1 MAMTQVKLG
10 GFVREN
16 IEAINNNFADVQ
28 LNKADKTEIPVNVS
42 QLTNDSD
49 YQTAAQVNSTV
60 TSAVNTAIT
69 NLVDGAPDTLD
80 TLNELAQALGDDAN
94 FSATVAAQIGNKV
107 DKVEGMGLSQNSFT
121 NEEKQKL
128 SSLQN
133 YTLPVAGENLGGIK
147 NGGNVVVSADGTANV
162 SLPEAGSSAIKMP
175 ITSTD
180 SGWTQNS
187 EIADGYW
194 FIALS
199 VANQDQKNPLVVFR
213 QNGARYEQIVA
224 MVYTESNNIVIG
236 SLDKFDGY
244 VVVI

>member
-42 QLTNDSD
+42 QLTNDSG
-49 YQTAAQVNSTV
+49 YQTASQVNSTV

-69 NLVDGAPDTLD
+69 NLVDGAPETLD

-107 DKVEGMGLSQNSFT
+107 DKVEGMGLSHNDFT
-121 NEEKQKL
+121 DTDKSKL
-128 SSLQN
+128 DSLQN
-133 YTLPVAGENLGGIK
+133 YTLPVAGDSLGGIK

-162 SLPEAGSSAIKMP
+162 SLPEAGSSAIKMT

-199 VANQDQKNPLVVFR
+199 VASQDQKNPLVVFR
-213 QNGARYEQIVA
+213 KNGARYEQIVA
-224 MVYTESNNIVIG
+224 MVYTEGNNIVIG

>member
-28 LNKADKTEIPVNVS
+28 LNKADKAEIPINVS
-42 QLTNDSD
+42 QLTNDSG
-49 YQTAAQVNSTV
+49 YQTASQVNSTV
-60 TSAVNTAIT
+60 TNAVNTAIT

-107 DKVEGMGLSQNSFT
+107 DKVEGMGLSHNDFT
-121 NEEKQKL
+121 DDDKGKL
-128 SSLQN
+128 DGLQN
-133 YTLPVAGENLGGIK
+133 YTLPVAGESLGGIK

-162 SLPEAGSSAIKMP
+162 SLPETGSSAIKMT
-175 ITSTD
+175 IASTD

-199 VANQDQKNPLVVFR
+199 VASQDQKNPLVVFR
-213 QNGARYEQIVA
+213 RNGARYEQIVA
-224 MVYTESNNIVIG
+224 MVYTEGNNIVIG

>member
-16 IEAINNNFADVQ
+16 IEAINNNFSDVQ
-28 LNKADKTEIPVNVS
+28 LNKADKTEIPTNVS
-42 QLTNDSD
+42 QLTNDSG
-49 YQTAAQVNSTV
+49 YQTASQVNSTV
-60 TSAVNTAIT
+60 TNAVNTAIT
-69 NLVDGAPDTLD
+69 NLVDGAPETLD

-107 DKVEGMGLSQNSFT
+107 DKIEGMGLSHNDFT
-121 NEEKQKL
+121 DTDKSKL
-128 SSLQN
+128 DSLQN
-133 YTLPVAGENLGGIK
+133 YTLPVAGDSLGGIK

-162 SLPEAGSSAIKMP
+162 SLPEAGSSAIKMT

-199 VANQDQKNPLVVFR
+199 VASQDQKNPLVVFR
-213 QNGARYEQIVA
+213 KNGARYEQIVA
-224 MVYTESNNIVIG
+224 MVYTEGNNIVIG

>member
-42 QLTNDSD
+42 QLTNDSG

-69 NLVDGAPDTLD
+69 NLVDGAPETLD

-107 DKVEGMGLSQNSFT
+107 DKVEGMGLSHNDFT
-121 NEEKQKL
+121 
-128 SSLQN
+128 
-133 YTLPVAGENLGGIK
+133 
-147 NGGNVVVSADGTANV
+147 D
-162 SLPEAGSSAIKMP
+162 
-175 ITSTD
+175 TD
-180 SGWTQNS
+180 
-187 EIADGYW
+187 
-194 FIALS
+194 
-199 VANQDQKNPLVVFR
+199 KK
-213 QNGARYEQIVA
+213 
-224 MVYTESNNIVIG
+224 IG
-236 SLDKFDGY
+236 RAH
-244 VVVI
+244 V

>member
-10 GFVREN
+10 GFVLEN
-16 IEAINNNFADVQ
+16 IEAINNNFSDVQ
-28 LNKADKTEIPVNVS
+28 LNKADKTEIPTNVS
-42 QLTNDSD
+42 QLTNDSG
-49 YQTAAQVNSTV
+49 YQTASQVNSTV

-69 NLVDGAPDTLD
+69 NLVDGAPETLD

-107 DKVEGMGLSQNSFT
+107 DKVAGMGLSHNDFT
-121 NEEKQKL
+121 DTDKSKL
-128 SSLQN
+128 DSLQN

-147 NGGNVVVSADGTANV
+147 NGGNVVVGPDGTANV
-162 SLPEAGSSAIKMP
+162 SLPEAGSSAIKMT

-180 SGWTQNS
+180 SGWTQNG

-199 VANQDQKNPLVVFR
+199 VASQDQKNPLVVFR

-224 MVYTESNNIVIG
+224 MVYTEGNNIVIG

>member
-42 QLTNDSD
+42 QLTNDSG

-107 DKVEGMGLSQNSFT
+107 DKVEGMGLSHNDFT
-121 NEEKQKL
+121 DTDKSKL
-128 SSLQN
+128 DSLQN

-162 SLPEAGSSAIKMP
+162 SLPEAGSSAIKMT
-175 ITSTD
+175 IASTD
-180 SGWTQNS
+180 SGWAQNS

-199 VANQDQKNPLVVFR
+199 VASQDQKNPLVVFR

-224 MVYTESNNIVIG
+224 MVYTEGNNIVIG
-236 SLDKFDGY
+236 SVDKFDGY

>member
-28 LNKADKTEIPVNVS
+28 LNKADKAEIPINVS
-42 QLTNDSD
+42 QLTNDSG
-49 YQTAAQVNSTV
+49 YQTASQVNSTV
-60 TSAVNTAIT
+60 TNAVNTAIT

-107 DKVEGMGLSQNSFT
+107 DKVEGMGLSHNDFT
-121 NEEKQKL
+121 DDDKGKL
-128 SSLQN
+128 DGLQN
-133 YTLPVAGENLGGIK
+133 YTLPVAGESLGGIK

-162 SLPEAGSSAIKMP
+162 SLPEAGSSAIKMT
-175 ITSTD
+175 IASTD

-199 VANQDQKNPLVVFR
+199 VASQDQKNPLVVFR

-224 MVYTESNNIVIG
+224 MVYTEGNNIVIG